1 MAPPDIKTFEG
12 NFVFHLVDR
21 PMLILKR
28 LCPRLKSKSFFLR
41 SSDVTLVLT
50 YIFFKHERRCDDY
63 FQEGLSEPLFFDW
76 KETEGKKPPEVTANI
91 ALLFGGYL
99 SLFVVWE
106 IDFLPPATLMKPLLW
121 LPLGIHLVLITLGL
135 SYQVTVQTRGNAC
148 ICFRCLSPH
157 GSISSCFSFQ
167 G

>member
-41 SSDVTLVLT
+41 SSDVTQVLT

-76 KETEGKKPPEVTANI
+76 KETEEKNLQRLQLI
-91 ALLFGGYL
+91 LLYFSGVICHYL
-99 SLFVVWE
+99 WFERLIF
-106 IDFLPPATLMKPLLW
+106 FHPL
-121 LPLGIHLVLITLGL
+121 H
-135 SYQVTVQTRGNAC
+135 
-148 ICFRCLSPH
+148 
-157 GSISSCFSFQ
+157 
-167 G
+167 